1 MSYPRMYETFHSCFS
16 FHMCVNFMKKDSF
29 TQFTVAICKP
39 RHWNWNWNWYYKCY
53 YFQLHK
59 AYKHQTYHGGDL
71 GWGDPTHQVT
81 WHFDIVVTW
90 QIKTLY
96 LHLHKIYGPQ
106 TCQSGE
112 LGWGDPIYNVTWHID
127 HGVTWRIKNA
137 IYLLSQDLWTPNIAG
152 WWLPSRHTKSHDS
165 SILQSRDK

>member
-1 MSYPRMYETFHSCFS
+1 MSYPRMCETFHSCFS

-39 RHWNWNWNWYYKCY
+39 RHWNWNWNWYYKRY

-90 QIKTLY
+90 QIK
-96 LHLHKIYGPQ
+96 
-106 TCQSGE
+106 
-112 LGWGDPIYNVTWHID
+112 NVISPPS
-127 HGVTWRIKNA
+127 
-137 IYLLSQDLWTPNIAG
+137 LDLWTPNLPK
-152 WWLPSRHTKSHDS
+152 WWVRMRGPHLQRHVTHRPWGHVTNQKRCIPTFTRPMDPKHSGLVTS
-165 SILQSRDK
+165 Q